1 MYQTIL
7 TCFLSLLLCVYAQA
21 QIATSTDKKSTTHVA
36 KPSNPMKGAGHTE
49 AINSVAISPRNVY
62 VLTGSADGTAKL
74 WTMFSGKLITTFTGH
89 QDEVSSVAFSPD
101 GEYVLTGSYDKTV
114 RVWATFSGKLVKTF
128 TLYGKVSSIAFSPDG
143 TRIAVG
149 DESGNTAFFWANSFE
164 PLHMS
169 YVTHPFRAILEI
181 AFSPDGKWLMTGAEG
196 GDIFVWPVE
205 DVKLRQKFR
214 GIFKSW
220 RSKRVPTEDI
230 QSVEVLAGGKQ
241 VLIGSCNNQ
250 AEIWNVE
257 TGKVIKTFAGHK
269 DCVISARRS
278 PDGKQVLTASRDG
291 RVKIW
296 DIKSGKLLRTIVAYT
311 HWINSTAFS
320 ANGKYVLTGSLG
332 HSAKLWE
339 VASGKLRQTY

>member
-7 TCFLSLLLCVYAQA
+7 SCFLSLLLCVCAQA
-21 QIATSTDKKSTTHVA
+21 QITTSTDKKPATPVA
-36 KPSNPMKGAGHTE
+36 KSSQTIGHTE

-89 QDEVSSVAFSPD
+89 QDEISSVAFSPD
-101 GEYVLTGSYDKTV
+101 GEYILTGSKDKTV

-128 TLYGKVSSIAFSPDG
+128 TFYGKVSSIAFSPDG
-143 TRIAVG
+143 SIIAVG
-149 DESGNTAFFWANSFE
+149 CESGNTELFWGNGFE
-164 PLHMS
+164 SLHMA
-169 YVTHPFRAILEI
+169 YVAHPFRAILGI
-181 AFSPDGKWLMTGAEG
+181 AFSPDGKWLITGSEG
-196 GDIFVWPVE
+196 GDIFVWAAKDE
-205 DVKLRQKFR
+205 KLRQKFR
-214 GIFKSW
+214 GIFKS
-220 RSKRVPTEDI
+220 RYSKKVPIEDI
-230 QSVEVLAGGKQ
+230 YSVEVLAGGKR
-241 VLIGSCNNQ
+241 VLTGSCDNE
-250 AEIWNVE
+250 AKIWDVE

-269 DCVISARRS
+269 DCVVLARLS

-291 RVKIW
+291 SVKIW
-296 DIKSGKLLRTIVAYT
+296 EVKSGKLLKTIVAYT
-311 HWINSTAFS
+311 HWINSAAFS